1 MGNSETKLTPNFTKA
16 MDTYSYTRDIED
28 YRFGRAQL
36 WTKKGT
42 KDRPEYAI
50 VKEKWSMTESDY
62 NNYNKYMQ
70 TRRNIH
76 HENLAN
82 VLISDNKT
90 DSSWCSKYYKTHI
103 AMEYSEESLADE
115 LLRRRRLTRDDPGK
129 WMDEPTMWYII
140 RAVANGCATLES
152 HGLLHGD
159 IQPRHIFIMPDETVK
174 LFEAPLLSQYF
185 NGYNRMLQEQ
195 DYNAALSPQELE
207 ALRSDEL
214 YRTLNPGLAVHQP
227 VDNRFSSGIQ
237 GILDDKKIYNDDV
250 RNSNLGGTF
259 QDRRVRY
266 VHNEKDEVFALGI
279 TALCAA
285 CNNPLTDFY
294 DMKTLSLNGERIGQ
308 KLNFMR
314 ELGYSGQLT
323 NLVTSMIAVNPAQ
336 RPSLA
341 QILSVVNQPYS
352 VVGHNGQI
360 IGQAVPGPV
369 AGPGTYR
376 PGQPAPLPGQGF
388 AGQGQGFSGPAQGQG
403 FAAQQPLNPGM
414 ASFQQGV
421 PQRAPVG
428 PATGATFQ
436 GQAPIG
442 QTQSNFAPQQPLN
455 PGLASFQS
463 GYNNY
468 GPASPSLAPAQRF

>member
-1 MGNSETKLTPNFTKA
+1 MES
-16 MDTYSYTRDIED
+16 YSYTRDIED

-62 NNYNKYMQ
+62 VNYNKYMQ

-76 HENLAN
+76 NENLAS
-82 VLISDNKT
+82 VFTSDNKV
-90 DSSWCSKYYKTHI
+90 DNSWCSKYYKTLI
-103 AMEYSEESLADE
+103 AMEYSEESLAEE
-115 LLRRRRLTRDDPGK
+115 LHRRRRLTRDDPGK
-129 WMDEPTMWYII
+129 WMSEPEMWYVI

-159 IQPRHIFIMPDETVK
+159 IQPRHILIMPDETIK

-195 DYNAALSPQELE
+195 DYNAALSPQELD
-207 ALRSDEL
+207 ALRSDDL

-227 VDNRFSSGIQ
+227 VNSQFTSGIQ
-237 GILDDKKIYNDDV
+237 GILDDKKIYNDQV
-250 RNSNLGGTF
+250 KNSNLGGQF
-259 QDRRVRY
+259 QDRRIRY

-294 DMKTLSLNGERIGQ
+294 DMKTLTLAEGRIGQ
-308 KLNFMR
+308 KLAFMR
-314 ELGYSGQLT
+314 ELGYSPQLI
-323 NLVTSMIAVNPAQ
+323 NLITGMLNINPQQ

-352 VVGHNGQI
+352 VIGNNGQI
-360 IGQAVPGPV
+360 IGQAHPGPITGPSTM
-369 AGPGTYR
+369 GPGFPGNAPVM
-376 PGQPAPLPGQGF
+376 PGQPAPPVNPGMAAFQQGVPQRQPMPMAGPGPAPGPGF
-388 AGQGQGFSGPAQGQG
+388 APQP
-403 FAAQQPLNPGM
+403 QPLNPGM
-414 ASFQQGV
+414 AAFQGSNFGATTSPAMMRPSQQG
-421 PQRAPVG
+421 
-428 PATGATFQ
+428 
-436 GQAPIG
+436 
-442 QTQSNFAPQQPLN
+442 
-455 PGLASFQS
+455 
-463 GYNNY
+463 GYI
-468 GPASPSLAPAQRF
+468 ASPSIPTAAPRYPVTTAPAPVRTY